1 MHCTFINWYKIQIIQ
16 QLYFHNQ
23 NDIENRKA
31 MHASEKNQY
40 HIYMYIHE
48 NYAIYHLIFTLLY
61 FGIPVSVL
69 TTISINSNIYIL
81 HVLSDISQFGG
92 KNTLIICPCQRG
104 ICFIFWV
111 VKIDRVIDLLK
122 VISFLHKFHFP
133 ILHCLRNDKLWHEPN
148 KQGTSVNRKFLL
160 TYRVDRT

>member
-16 QLYFHNQ
+16 PLCLHNQ

-31 MHASEKNQY
+31 MHAPEKIN
-40 HIYMYIHE
+40 ITFICTYMK

-69 TTISINSNIYIL
+69 TTISINSNIYI

-104 ICFIFWV
+104 ICFIFCV

-122 VISFLHKFHFP
+122 VIPFLHKFHFP
-133 ILHCLRNDKLWHEPN
+133 ILHCLRNDKLWHESN
-148 KQGTSVNRKFLL
+148 KQRTSVTRKFLL

>member
-16 QLYFHNQ
+16 PLCLHSQ

-31 MHASEKNQY
+31 MHAPEKIN
-40 HIYMYIHE
+40 ITFICTYMK

-61 FGIPVSVL
+61 FGIPLSVL
-69 TTISINSNIYIL
+69 TTICINSNIYI

-104 ICFIFWV
+104 ICFIFCV

-133 ILHCLRNDKLWHEPN
+133 ILHCLRNDKLWHESN
-148 KQGTSVNRKFLL
+148 KQRTSVNRKFLL